1 MTCTVKDPETRRSE
15 LIDAAEELF
24 LANGYEETAVSD
36 IVRKI
41 GVAQHV
47 PPYFKSK
54 DGGIHTNI
62 HKRFITTSL
71 LVFLMFSAV
80 LSSAAAQT
88 ASLEDIGI
96 VDLYSDID
104 SADVT
109 IHPEVH
115 LTDIT
120 IDAELIFEDEV
131 LRRERFVI
139 DEAPPDIE
147 ITKVV
152 YWDLANPGDGYYI
165 ARMTLTV
172 AGSVQEV
179 RHHNFSHGI
188 TEFPRVYLKYAIPD
202 SRGVST
208 ILSPKTQL
216 GTQAVLTDVEYML
229 VDGDTVIYRICDYR
243 VNVMQAT
250 SLSENWNVR
259 LENNHQYSA
268 RVKIKVPSQGQGDS
282 IIVGSADFTAK
293 DDARITELYRDETGA
308 SATVEGHSQ
317 VPFVGDIVFTVSKDN
332 EIIEEIK
339 KASPVLMSDDDET
352 IEVIWG
358 SKLPAGVYELSVN
371 LVGNDGDVVDVLET
385 VIESEDVGYNASAT
399 SATSPEETPGFNVY
413 GAALAIMAIYLFRK
427 DR

>member
-1 MTCTVKDPETRRSE
+1 MNRR
-15 LIDAAEELF
+15 
-24 LANGYEETAVSD
+24 
-36 IVRKI
+36 
-41 GVAQHV
+41 
-47 PPYFKSK
+47 
-54 DGGIHTNI
+54 
-62 HKRFITTSL
+62 KRFITTSL
-71 LVFLMFSAV
+71 LTFLMFSAV

-88 ASLEDIGI
+88 ASIEDIEI

-109 IHPEVH
+109 IHPEAH

-120 IDAELIFEDEV
+120 IDAELMLEDEV
-131 LRRERFVI
+131 LRSERFEI
-139 DEAPPDIE
+139 NEALPDIE

-152 YWDLANPGDGYYI
+152 HWDIKSPEDGFYI
-165 ARMTLTV
+165 TRMTLATD
-172 AGSVQEV
+172 GSVLDT
-179 RHHNFSHGI
+179 RYHNFSYGSPAL
-188 TEFPRVYLKYAIPD
+188 PRVFIKDIIPD
-202 SRGVST
+202 SSGVSV
-208 ILSPKTQL
+208 ILSPYRTVY

-229 VDGDTVIYRICDYR
+229 VDGDTVIYRTTDQR
-243 VNVMQAT
+243 VDVVQAT
-250 SLSENWNVR
+250 PLSEDWTVR
-259 LENNHQYSA
+259 LENNHQYSV
-268 RVKIKVPSQGQGDS
+268 RVKIKTPSQRQRDS
-282 IIVGSADFTAK
+282 IIARSVDFTAI

-332 EIIEEIK
+332 EIIEEII

-352 IEVIWG
+352 IEVIWD
-358 SKLPAGVYELSVN
+358 SRLPAGVYELSVN

-385 VIESEDVGYNASAT
+385 VIEAEDAGYNTSAT

>member
-1 MTCTVKDPETRRSE
+1 M
-15 LIDAAEELF
+15 
-24 LANGYEETAVSD
+24 
-36 IVRKI
+36 
-41 GVAQHV
+41 
-47 PPYFKSK
+47 
-54 DGGIHTNI
+54 NI

-71 LVFLMFSAV
+71 LTFLMFSAI

-88 ASLEDIGI
+88 ASIEAIEI

-109 IHPEVH
+109 IHPEAH
-115 LTDIT
+115 LTNTT

-139 DEAPPDIE
+139 DEASPDIE

-152 YWDLANPGDGYYI
+152 SWDLANPGDGYYI
-165 ARMTLTV
+165 ARMTLMV

-188 TEFPRVYLKYAIPD
+188 TKFPRVYLKYVIPD
-202 SRGVST
+202 SRGVSI
-208 ILSPKTQL
+208 ILSPKTQF

-229 VDGDTVIYRICDYR
+229 VDGDTAIYKTTDQR
-243 VNVMQAT
+243 VDVMQAT
-250 SLSENWNVR
+250 PLSETWNVR
-259 LENNHQYSA
+259 LENNHRYSA

-282 IIVGSADFTAK
+282 TIAGSVDFTAI

-308 SATVEGHSQ
+308 SATVEGYSQ

-332 EIIEEIK
+332 KIIEEIE

-385 VIESEDVGYNASAT
+385 VIESEDDGYNASAT
-399 SATSPEETPGFNVY
+399 PATSPEETPGFNVY
-413 GAALAIMAIYLFRK
+413 EVVFAVVAVGLFLIFRRNK
-427 DR
+427 NG